1 MQPFVLESKE
11 PGLGGSFTRM
21 IDLCL
26 AESLSNRHLTRCG
39 RMIHHSEYKKIY
51 RLRSY
56 LQNDDAKDQKAGQ
69 PNQTHAKV
77 ADPGRDGSQTGG
89 GVHIVAL
96 RISANTLFYADAFC
110 LIFSECRVA
119 QMYNLL

>member
-1 MQPFVLESKE
+1 MSMYYCRKK
-11 PGLGGSFTRM
+11 
-21 IDLCL
+21 L
-26 AESLSNRHLTRCG
+26 ACKQ
-39 RMIHHSEYKKIY
+39 IP
-51 RLRSY
+51 
-56 LQNDDAKDQKAGQ
+56 QNDDAQNQEAGR

-77 ADPGRDGSQTGG
+77 ADPPRGGSQPGQTGE
-89 GVHIVAL
+89 VHIVAL